1 LPPSPASRKT
11 PVTHCRWNHEYA
23 PQNTR
28 IRRDG
33 KRVCRQCER
42 DRARRYATARGDR
55 PGRRASGRISVSGWP
70 RGDRLA
76 RRQIMRRAWV
86 TRAAGDRPLSDEDPK
101 LKGKAGTGRMWS
113 WSADRREAELA
124 KCERTVDVT
133 CVLEW
138 EGQDAGG
145 FVHFGASSQ
154 TARLR
159 VNGAKVCSASA
170 FWMSI
175 RIREDRPALRRAH
188 G

>member
-1 LPPSPASRKT
+1 
-11 PVTHCRWNHEYA
+11 
-23 PQNTR
+23 
-28 IRRDG
+28 
-33 KRVCRQCER
+33 
-42 DRARRYATARGDR
+42 
-55 PGRRASGRISVSGWP
+55 
-70 RGDRLA
+70 
-76 RRQIMRRAWV
+76 MRRAWV

-170 FWMSI
+170 FWMASASVKI
-175 RIREDRPALRRAH
+175 VQRFGELTDDGAQDVGRTTLQPH
-188 G
+188 